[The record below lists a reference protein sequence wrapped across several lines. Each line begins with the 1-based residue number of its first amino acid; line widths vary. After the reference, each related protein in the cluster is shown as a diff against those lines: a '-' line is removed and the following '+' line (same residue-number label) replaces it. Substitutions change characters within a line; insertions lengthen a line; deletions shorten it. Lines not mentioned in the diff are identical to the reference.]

1 VEVERLRKEYD
12 VEVRHAPY
20 LLDPSTPP
28 EGKARRPMTRPED
41 PPTEMEL
48 RAESLGIKFTRGRT
62 WTSNT
67 LLAHQGGEF
76 AFEHGR
82 DWEYTK
88 AMFKAYFEGLQD
100 IGTVDAVVAVGES
113 AGLDAV
119 ALREALEQ
127 GTYRDRV
134 IEGIR
139 WTREIGVS
147 GVPTYVFAEKY
158 AIVGAQDYN
167 VFESII
173 QRLGKTP
180 KA

>member
-1 VEVERLRKEYD
+1 

-20 LLDPSTPP
+20 LLDPTTPP

-41 PPTEMEL
+41 PPTAMEL
-48 RAESLGIKFTRGRT
+48 RAESLGIRFTRGRT

-67 LLAHQGGEF
+67 LLAHEGGEF

-82 DWEYTK
+82 DWEYTR
-88 AMFKAYFEGLQD
+88 AMFKAYFEDLAD
-100 IGTVDAVVAVGES
+100 IGKVETVVAVGEA
-113 AGLDAV
+113 AGLEGA
-119 ALREALEQ
+119 ALRTALEA
-127 GTYRDRV
+127 GTYR
-134 IEGIR
+134 EGVAEAIR

-158 AIVGAQDYN
+158 AVVGAQDYD

-180 KA
+180 KS

>member
-1 VEVERLRKEYD
+1 MEVERLRREYD

-20 LLDPSTPP
+20 LLDPTTPP

-41 PPTEMEL
+41 PPTAMEL
-48 RAESLGIKFTRGRT
+48 RAESLGIRFTRGRT

-67 LLAHQGGEF
+67 LLAHEGGEF

-82 DWEYTK
+82 DWEYTR
-88 AMFKAYFEGLQD
+88 AMFKAYFEDLAD
-100 IGTVDAVVAVGES
+100 IGKVDTVVAVGES
-113 AGLDAV
+113 AGLDGA
-119 ALREALEQ
+119 ALRQALEA
-127 GTYRDRV
+127 GTYREAV
-134 IEGIR
+134 AETIR
-139 WTREIGVS
+139 WTREVGVS

-158 AIVGAQDYN
+158 AVVGAQDYD

-180 KA
+180 KS